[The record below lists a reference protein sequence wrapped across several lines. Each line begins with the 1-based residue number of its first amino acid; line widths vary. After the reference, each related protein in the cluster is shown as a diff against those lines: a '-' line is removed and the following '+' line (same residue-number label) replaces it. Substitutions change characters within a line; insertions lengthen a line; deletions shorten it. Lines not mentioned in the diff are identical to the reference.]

1 MQDVFKE
8 QKEGRGGKRR
18 KKKETEYEKI
28 NKASLE
34 VITVPVIEE
43 N

>member
-1 MQDVFKE
+1 MFLRNKKKAE
-8 QKEGRGGKRR
+8 EGKR

-34 VITVPVIEE
+34 VITVRVIEE
-43 N
+43 NS

>member
-1 MQDVFKE
+1 MCLRNKKKAE
-8 QKEGRGGKRR
+8 EGKRR
-18 KKKETEYEKI
+18 KKKEKEYEKI

-43 N
+43 NS